1 MAQTQPESKAWKN
14 MWRSPI
20 RVRGFNGFAEPAALE
35 LSRKTWRISKGQRGG
50 RRGLLPQP
58 LKKAHVLANPN
69 MPNKINQYVD
79 PVWWL
84 CNMSSVH
91 GIHAKTIPKKLVIFI
106 FTMHSTSNQLC
117 RPRRWSLGVACL
129 HYFRE
134 SVFGRVCYM
143 PGARVPLRLQKQ
155 HNKTTS
161 KGMASVAAANSTVCD
176 TFSPAWQL
184 PSSTPVVVFLS
195 FAQILSWIDA
205 FIIPLQ
211 FHPPVFL
218 KSYRT

>member
-14 MWRSPI
+14 MWRSTI

-58 LKKAHVLANPN
+58 LKKAHVLAKPN

-117 RPRRWSLGVACL
+117 AGPGVGALEWPVCIIFGNLFLGVFATCL
-129 HYFRE
+129 ALERHSDCRSSTIKQRQKE
-134 SVFGRVCYM
+134 W
-143 PGARVPLRLQKQ
+143 LQL
-155 HNKTTS
+155 
-161 KGMASVAAANSTVCD
+161 
-176 TFSPAWQL
+176 QL
-184 PSSTPVVVFLS
+184 PIQQYVTLSHPHDNYHQVPQLS
-195 FAQILSWIDA
+195 FSSPSLR
-205 FIIPLQ
+205 
-211 FHPPVFL
+211 FL
-218 KSYRT
+218 VELTPS